1 MSDFTL
7 EDFKDNA
14 LEEIRK
20 STLRR
25 CEVKAFGKPPF
36 EGIFHGFFKIDSAD
50 VRGSG
55 GNTIVVPKT
64 TIAALV
70 EDEDGNLGLHM
81 VKNVKM
87 LDSIHSLEKDMLR
100 MCDDY
105 EEGDEE

>member
-1 MSDFTL
+1 MNDFTL
-7 EDFKDNA
+7 EDFKDHA

-25 CEVKAFGKPPF
+25 CAVKAFGQAPF

-55 GNTIVVPKT
+55 SNTIVVPKT
-64 TIAALV
+64 TIVALV
-70 EDEDGNLGLHM
+70 EDDDGNLGLHRIS
-81 VKNVKM
+81 NVKM
-87 LDSIHSLEKDMLR
+87 LDSVHNLEKNMLR